1 MALGEVDYGLM
12 GVVGGLT
19 VFIAYLNGIISNAI
33 GRFFALAVGERLK
46 DEVSGLDS
54 GRMWFT
60 TAVVIQTLMPTM
72 LMIVCYPIGE
82 WVVRYFLT
90 IPPDRVTACVWV
102 WRFVCISCFVGLL
115 TMPWNAMYV
124 AHQYIAEL
132 TIYSFATTTFNAVF
146 LYYMVTHPGI
156 WLSKFAFWQCLL
168 AILPNLII
176 AVRGQYLFDECR
188 IVPRHLKCWGNVKK
202 MGAFALWNAWGSL
215 GAILRTQ
222 GIAVLVNKYFGPKA
236 NAGVAIG
243 TNLSGQCEAL
253 SGSMQGAF
261 SPAIYNAW
269 GAGDHEMAKVLAFR
283 TCKLGTLL
291 VLIFALPLSLE
302 INEVLRLWLKNP
314 PKYAA
319 GISVFVMAMTV
330 IDKMASG
337 HMICVLANGKIAKYQ
352 IFLGTALVCA
362 LPLAWLL
369 MELGVGVYSVG
380 WAMVAT
386 MTACAVGRV
395 WFARSLV
402 GMSSVYW
409 IKNVFSPLCLVIVL
423 SLILGL
429 MPQILWSPSLG
440 RVCATTLVIE
450 IFLLPF
456 AWFFIMD
463 SSERAFVSDHI
474 SLFVKRI
481 GVRRI

>member
-12 GVVGGLT
+12 GVVGGLA

-33 GRFFALAVGERLK
+33 SRFFALSVGERRK
-46 DEVSGLDS
+46 DEAAGLESGQ
-54 GRMWFT
+54 MWFT
-60 TAVVIQTLMPTM
+60 TAVVIQTVMPTM

-82 WVVRYFLT
+82 WAVRDFLT

-102 WRFVCISCFVGLL
+102 WRFVCISCFVGLV

-124 AHQYIAEL
+124 AHQYISEL
-132 TIYSFATTTFNAVF
+132 TIYSFATTTLNAVF
-146 LYYMVTHPGI
+146 LYYMVTHPAI
-156 WLSKFAFWQCLL
+156 WLSRFAFWQCLL
-168 AILPNLII
+168 AVLPNLII
-176 AVRGQYLFDECR
+176 ALRGRYLFDECR
-188 IVPRHLKCWGNVKK
+188 IVARHLKCWNNVKK

-215 GAILRTQ
+215 GAILRSQ

-243 TNLSGQCEAL
+243 TNLSGQCQSLA
-253 SGSMQGAF
+253 GSMQGAF

-269 GAGDHEMAKVLAFR
+269 GAGDSEMAKALAFR

-302 INEVLRLWLKNP
+302 VNEVLRLWLKNP
-314 PKYAA
+314 PQYAA
-319 GISVFVMAMTV
+319 GICVFVMIMTV

-337 HMICVLANGKIAKYQ
+337 HMILVLANGKIAKYQ
-352 IFLGTALVCA
+352 MFLGTSLVCT

-369 MELGVGVYSVG
+369 VELGVGVYSVG

-386 MTACAVGRV
+386 MTVCAAGRV

-409 IKNVFSPLCLVIVL
+409 TKRVLTPICLVIAF
-423 SLILGL
+423 SLAIGSI
-429 MPQILWSPSLG
+429 PQFLWPPSFG
-440 RVCATTLVIE
+440 RICTTTFLIE
-450 IFLLPF
+450 IFLFPF
-456 AWFFIMD
+456 AWFVVMD
-463 SSERAFVSDHI
+463 ASERSFVATRI
-474 SLFVKRI
+474 SAVVKRS
-481 GVRRI
+481 GNPRA